1 MSWHKTYPHERL
13 KSPFSPHCEEGV
25 QGVLWAIWL
34 PQSPASSLSGRDA
47 VNQGVSLGECWFWR
61 TITESVDLSKEV
73 AAIIFI
79 YGGCVCDFSRL
90 FYFVLNKYSFWN

>member
-1 MSWHKTYPHERL
+1 MIWEVL
-13 KSPFSPHCEEGV
+13 LEEVEEG
-25 QGVLWAIWL
+25 G
-34 PQSPASSLSGRDA
+34 G
-47 VNQGVSLGECWFWR
+47 GECWFWR